1 MELKIKIREVREA
14 KHMSQRK
21 LAAACGFSPAS
32 VCLWERGIYY
42 PTLEN
47 LIKVAEVLGVK
58 LTDLIEESPA
68 ATRTV

>member
-14 KHMSQRK
+14 KQMSQRK

-42 PTLEN
+42 PSLEN
-47 LIKVAEVLGVK
+47 LIKVAEVLEVNP
-58 LTDLIEESPA
+58 LDLMECV
-68 ATRTV
+68 RTSTNTV

>member
-14 KHMSQRK
+14 KQMSQRK

-42 PTLEN
+42 PSLEN
-47 LIKVAEVLGVK
+47 LIKVAEVLEVR
-58 LTDLIEESPA
+58 LTDLIEETPA
-68 ATRTV
+68 PVSTV